1 MRLAIALFAGAVLL
15 GVLAWC
21 WHRGSGA
28 SPVVASTPSTGPGF
42 APGSAMNSPPGPS
55 PLAMPVVHGSTRDAS
70 ARREA
75 QRNQVFRIDAGGD
88 LILDAAVAQR
98 LQALVDGL
106 PARHSLAE
114 LEHVEGL
121 VGEGLPEPQASQAR
135 RLLHGYLAYS
145 KEQAWLVSQPRQAED
160 LASAQEMLE
169 RVIALRREYLGA
181 QVAGALFGDEEA
193 QTRAAMAALRAQLHA
208 QGATAAMRP

>member
-1 MRLAIALFAGAVLL
+1 MRLAIAWFMGAVLL

-21 WHRGSGA
+21 WHRGSDA
-28 SPVVASTPSTGPGF
+28 SPAMVDAPQAGPG
-42 APGSAMNSPPGPS
+42 PVPVSAVNRLAGSPPFATSVAHGLTPDGP
-55 PLAMPVVHGSTRDAS
+55 
-70 ARREA
+70 ARQEA

-98 LQALVDGL
+98 LQALVDSL
-106 PARHSLAE
+106 PARYSLAE
-114 LEHVEGL
+114 LEQAEGR
-121 VGEGLPEPQASQAR
+121 VSEGLPEPQASQAL

-169 RVIALRREYLGA
+169 RVIALRREHLGA

-193 QTRAAMAALRAQLHA
+193 QTRAAMAALHAQLHA
-208 QGATAAMRP
+208 QGAPAPMQP